1 VNLHQTAILNPSFHI
16 AFKAKA
22 EEVATKY
29 FFLEESCENSS
40 CSLLPPPP
48 KKRVATKLNKGCKE
62 LQKEIKTEYPQIENL
77 NKNFPTAAVYFRREE
92 SSSGSRERRR
102 APKTNSLATE

>member
-40 CSLLPPPP
+40 CSLLAPQ
-48 KKRVATKLNKGCKE
+48 KKRVATKFNKGCKE
-62 LQKEIKTEYPQIENL
+62 LQNEVKTEYPQIEKL